1 MTIQNFRGANL
12 VSIREYYYDGGAE
25 RPTTKGRLFIK
36 LWIFFS
42 FKMLYAASVFF
53 YYFVLVLCFSMWV
66 SCIDAKIGL

>member
-1 MTIQNFRGANL
+1 M

-42 FKMLYAASVFF
+42 KCYMLLLFFSIILFSFVFF
-53 YYFVLVLCFSMWV
+53 YVGFLY
-66 SCIDAKIGL
+66 